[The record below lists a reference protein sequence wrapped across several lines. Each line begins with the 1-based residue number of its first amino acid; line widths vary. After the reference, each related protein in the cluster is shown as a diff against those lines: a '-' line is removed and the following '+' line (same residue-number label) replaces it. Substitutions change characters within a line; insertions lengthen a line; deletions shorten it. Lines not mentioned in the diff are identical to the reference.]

1 MNDSLCLAT
10 TSIQMHGMN
19 GVDAITGITNV
30 VSMFLA
36 FWMINSFVMVG
47 FFAYMMYTYQT
58 RMVGLV
64 GFVIDKCT
72 TNEEAKPTISSMLT
86 FCDISSAIRSAQ
98 QKRVAAE
105 MAASAKDNA
114 AAAKD
119 NAAAAKDNAAA
130 EENTAAAKDN
140 AEDNAAKDTASDPSA
155 AGSST
160 ASEVDTSSAA
170 TTPKDP

>member
-98 QKRVAAE
+98 QKRE

-119 NAAAAKDNAAA
+119 NAAAEDNTTAAKDNAAA
-130 EENTAAAKDN
+130 EDNAAKDN
-140 AEDNAAKDTASDPSA
+140 AAADPSA

>member
-47 FFAYMMYTYQT
+47 FFAYMMYTYLN

-114 AAAKD
+114 AAVKD
-119 NAAAAKDNAAA
+119 NTAAAKD
-130 EENTAAAKDN
+130 NTAAAKDN
-140 AEDNAAKDTASDPSA
+140 AEDAKDTASDPSA

-170 TTPKDP
+170 TTPTNP

>member
-47 FFAYMMYTYQT
+47 FFAYMMYTYLK
-58 RMVGLV
+58 RMIGLV

-114 AAAKD
+114 A
-119 NAAAAKDNAAA
+119 KDNAAA
-130 EENTAAAKDN
+130 EDNTAAAK
-140 AEDNAAKDTASDPSA
+140 DNAAKDTASDPSA

-170 TTPKDP
+170 TTPKDL

>member
-1 MNDSLCLAT
+1 MNDSLCLAAP
-10 TSIQMHGMN
+10 SIQMHGMN

-47 FFAYMMYTYQT
+47 FFAYMMYTYLN

-105 MAASAKDNA
+105 MAA
-114 AAAKD
+114 
-119 NAAAAKDNAAA
+119 AAKDNAAA
-130 EENTAAAKDN
+130 EDNTTAAKDN
-140 AEDNAAKDTASDPSA
+140 AAAEDNAAKDNAAADPSA

-170 TTPKDP
+170 TTPKDL